1 MMNTS
6 NLLKSPFVYFFFNTM
21 NTRITFACVSC
32 LLVFCAVHSHT
43 ILAQAPAPKPSA
55 PAATSSKAAETIRI
69 GMSIVTT
76 DPTGNTQLQGA
87 RMAVE
92 EINAAGGVL
101 GKKLE
106 LVPVYNETRNYPK
119 AQAFINSLISEGAK
133 YIITSGGSG
142 MTMKAAEI
150 TIPNKVLLITGSSSS
165 PKISD
170 LEDNDLVWRTVPSDA
185 FQGRIAAV
193 YMDSLKVRTAGL
205 IYLDNPYGNELSRT
219 FREVFEKRRG
229 KILASVKIPD
239 RTDYQN
245 FDFKAIA
252 DQVFSQKPQ
261 LIYLVS
267 YGEEGAKIINAAKPY
282 FTGTYKPQLLG
293 CDANYNNDFLYGAE
307 QSLIEGMLG
316 FVYIH
321 PQNYPNYEKFNT
333 AFEAYQSKASN
344 DATEMSANSLA
355 SLLGAV
361 STNSYGATVYDA
373 IYTLA
378 YAMLKAKSTAPAD
391 VVKTMRL
398 VANDNDGATLI
409 NVGEFTKAAA
419 IIAKG
424 GNINYDGASGSLDF
438 NDTGDVTSGTYII
451 WKVKDGKFIEAST
464 ISFP

>member
-1 MMNTS
+1 MLWLCSIALYSQQPATTPNS
-6 NLLKSPFVYFFFNTM
+6 RKS
-21 NTRITFACVSC
+21 
-32 LLVFCAVHSHT
+32 
-43 ILAQAPAPKPSA
+43 
-55 PAATSSKAAETIRI
+55 TSSTQTTVAETIKI
-69 GMSIVTT
+69 GISIVTT
-76 DPTGNTQLQGA
+76 DPTGTTQLQGA
-87 RMAVE
+87 RMAIE
-92 EINAAGGVL
+92 EINALGGVL
-101 GKKLE
+101 GKRLE
-106 LVPVYNETRNYPK
+106 LLPVYNETRNYPK
-119 AQAFINSLISEGAK
+119 AQAHITTLINEGAR

-150 TIPNKVLLITGSSSS
+150 TIPQNVLLITGSSSS
-165 PKISD
+165 PKISE
-170 LEDNDLVWRTVPSDA
+170 LNDNDLVWRTVPSDA

-193 YMDSLKVRTAGL
+193 YMDTLKVRTAGL

-219 FREVFEKRRG
+219 FRETFERRRG
-229 KILASVKIPD
+229 KVVAAVKYPD
-239 RTDYQN
+239 MTNYEK
-245 FDFKAIA
+245 FDFKPIA

-282 FTGTYKPQLLG
+282 FSGSYKPQLLG

-333 AFEAYQSKASN
+333 AFETYQSKAST
-344 DATEMSANSLA
+344 DAGEMSATSLA

-373 IYTLA
+373 IYSLA
-378 YAMLKAKSTAPAD
+378 YAMLKAKSTVPAE
-391 VVKTMRL
+391 VAKMMRL
-398 VANDNDGATLI
+398 VANDNDGATVI

-419 IIAKG
+419 ILAKG
-424 GNINYDGASGSLDF
+424 GNINYEGASGSLEF
-438 NDTGDVTSGTYII
+438 NDTGDVTAGTYII
-451 WKVKDGKFIEAST
+451 WKIKDGKFMEAST

>member
-1 MMNTS
+1 MPTQQAS
-6 NLLKSPFVYFFFNTM
+6 
-21 NTRITFACVSC
+21 
-32 LLVFCAVHSHT
+32 
-43 ILAQAPAPKPSA
+43 AQA
-55 PAATSSKAAETIRI
+55 PAATSAPPKAAPTKAGETIKI
-69 GMSIVTT
+69 GMSIVTS
-76 DPTGNTQLQGA
+76 DPTGMTQLQGA

-106 LVPVYNETRNYPK
+106 VVAVQNENRNYPK
-119 AQAFINSLISEGAK
+119 AQAFINSLISEGARF
-133 YIITSGGSG
+133 IITSGGSG

-150 TIPNKVLLITGSSSS
+150 TIPNKALLITGSSSS

-170 LEDNDLVWRTVPSDA
+170 LADDDLVWRTVPSDA

-193 YMDSLKVRTAGL
+193 YMDTLKVRTAGL
-205 IYLDNPYGNELSRT
+205 IYIDNPYGNELAKT
-219 FREVFEKRRG
+219 FRETFEKRRG
-229 KILASVKIPD
+229 KILATAKIPD
-239 RTDYQN
+239 MTSYQN
-245 FDFKAIA
+245 FDFKSLV

-261 LIYLVS
+261 LIYIVS
-267 YGEEGAKIINAAKPY
+267 YGEEGAKIINTAKPH
-282 FTGTYKPQLLG
+282 FTAAYKPQLLG

-321 PQNYPNYEKFNT
+321 PQNYPNYEKFNK
-333 AFEAYQSKASN
+333 AFEEYQSKASN
-344 DATEMSANSLA
+344 DAGEMSASSLA

-378 YAMLKAKSTAPAD
+378 YSMLKAKSTNPAD
-391 VVKTMRL
+391 VAKMMRL
-398 VANDNDGATLI
+398 VANDNDGTTLI
-409 NVGEFTKAAA
+409 NVGEFSKAAA

-424 GNINYDGASGSLDF
+424 GNINYEGASGSLEF
-438 NDTGDVTSGTYII
+438 NDTGDVTAGTYII
-451 WKVKDGKFIEAST
+451 WKVKDGKFIESST

>member
-1 MMNTS
+1 M
-6 NLLKSPFVYFFFNTM
+6 K
-21 NTRITFACVSC
+21 TRITFACAAC
-32 LLVFCAVHSHT
+32 LLVFCT
-43 ILAQAPAPKPSA
+43 MPMYRTFAQASAAQTAA
-55 PAATSSKAAETIRI
+55 PAKAGETIKI
-69 GMSIVTT
+69 GMSIVTS
-76 DPTGNTQLQGA
+76 DPTGTTQLQGA

-106 LVPVYNETRNYPK
+106 LIAVQNETRNYPK

-133 YIITSGGSG
+133 FIITSGGSG
-142 MTMKAAEI
+142 MTMKAAEV

-205 IYLDNPYGNELSRT
+205 IYIDDPYGNELAKT
-219 FREVFEKRRG
+219 FRETFEKRRG
-229 KILASVKIPD
+229 KILASAKIPD
-239 RTDYQN
+239 MTNFQN
-245 FDFKAIA
+245 ADFKPIV

-261 LIYLVS
+261 LIYIVS
-267 YGEEGAKIINAAKPY
+267 RGEEGAKIINTAKPH
-282 FTGTYKPQLLG
+282 FTATYKPQLLG

-307 QSLIEGMLG
+307 QSLIEGMQG

-321 PQNYPNYEKFNT
+321 PQNYPNYQKFNK
-333 AFEAYQSKASN
+333 AFEEYQSKASN
-344 DATEMSANSLA
+344 DASEMSATSLA

-373 IYTLA
+373 IYSLA
-378 YAMLKAKSTAPAD
+378 YAMLKAKSTVPSEVA
-391 VVKTMRL
+391 KMIRL
-398 VANDNDGATLI
+398 VANDNDGAALI

-438 NDTGDVTSGTYII
+438 NDTGDVTAGTYII
-451 WKVKDGKFIEAST
+451 WKIKDGKFIESST